1 MRPALP
7 CATLLPAAASCRS
20 PTSVATRRRREHA
33 AAALQTIDAQ
43 EMRVAPPHLMRPV
56 YERWAVPVELRTDPP
71 TTAVCLAY
79 VADRSNPQG
88 YAGTLTLDQ
97 QAAIITRAAGLRGP
111 NHEYVLG
118 MLGPCSP

>member
-1 MRPALP
+1 M
-7 CATLLPAAASCRS
+7 
-20 PTSVATRRRREHA
+20 
-33 AAALQTIDAQ
+33 
-43 EMRVAPPHLMRPV
+43 
-56 YERWAVPVELRTDPP
+56 PVELRTDPP

-88 YAGTLTLDQ
+88 YAGALTLDQ

-118 MLGPCSP
+118 VVAKLREAGQRDAELEALGDKVLAGLATGPEGGA